1 LVKRVSLKEY
11 KIMDDIEKLKKE
23 LSEWPD
29 SALDKA
35 INLLELNK
43 GQKLTV
49 IDVGAH
55 FGETLVGLIGKIN
68 CGMQYISFEPD
79 ESTFKKLESV
89 CNSIQADGYE
99 IKCNCM
105 AAGPMDCWIGFQKTK
120 ASEVSGILKP
130 VAGLSERVLTGDHEV
145 LEEIRVIQI
154 KIDTVISHEK
164 ITHVDILKVDAEGYD
179 LKVLQGA
186 NNSLKNQKVG
196 VVICEVFFVAYREGQ
211 AYFWD
216 IAKYL
221 EECGYKFVNL
231 FDARETKQGRLYTA
245 NGVWVSEKIGKKNCY
260 L

>member
-1 LVKRVSLKEY
+1 M
-11 KIMDDIEKLKKE
+11 IMDDIEKLKKE

-29 SALDKA
+29 SALEKA
-35 INLLELNK
+35 IDLLGLNN
-43 GQKLTV
+43 GQKITV

-55 FGETLVGLIGKIN
+55 FGETLIGLIEKIKG
-68 CGMQYISFEPD
+68 GMRYISFEPD
-79 ESTFKKLESV
+79 ECTFKKLESV
-89 CNSIQADGYE
+89 CNSIQTESYE
-99 IKCNCM
+99 INCNCM
-105 AAGPMDCWIGFQKTK
+105 AAGPMDCWIEFQKTK

-130 VAGLSERVLTGDHEV
+130 VTGLGERVLTGDHEV
-145 LEEIRVIQI
+145 LEEIKVKQI
-154 KIDTVISHEK
+154 KIDTVVINQEVAH
-164 ITHVDILKVDAEGYD
+164 IDILKVDAEGYD

-186 NNSLKNQKVG
+186 FGSLKNQKVS

-245 NGVWVSEKIGKKNCY
+245 NGVWVSEEIGKKNNY